1 MVDDIDH
8 SPIQEPAPQQM
19 PSVDQMASQ
28 LGHQGL
34 DSPAQPIQASALPE
48 TISAEALTP
57 THPAEAA
64 PHYSNHWVHMF
75 MQRPTHNLI
84 AIGLTLQGLFGIY
97 KSVSFILVDYQF
109 MEQQLAQNLIT
120 QDDAS
125 RVAVKA
131 GMIIISTFL
140 TMFFA
145 LKLTIL
151 RSKVAKHLHTVI
163 GLALFLGNAIIFDFL
178 KGLPLVDQWGALVN
192 QVLTAVKTFITD
204 YRSL

>member
-1 MVDDIDH
+1 
-8 SPIQEPAPQQM
+8 
-19 PSVDQMASQ
+19 
-28 LGHQGL
+28 
-34 DSPAQPIQASALPE
+34 
-48 TISAEALTP
+48 
-57 THPAEAA
+57 
-64 PHYSNHWVHMF
+64 
-75 MQRPTHNLI
+75 
-84 AIGLTLQGLFGIY
+84 
-97 KSVSFILVDYQF
+97 

-131 GMIIISTFL
+131 VMIIISTFL